1 MLRPFAAD
9 FFGVQG
15 LQESDLH
22 LQQDKMA
29 VKEKDK
35 GNYGKVAI
43 CFPLRL
49 FSEWTEAASML
60 HQPYPYCSICIPPV
74 PGCMGSVL
82 RAITFAVEN
91 SRT

>member
-9 FFGVQG
+9 FFGEQG

-35 GNYGKVAI
+35 GNY
-43 CFPLRL
+43 
-49 FSEWTEAASML
+49 
-60 HQPYPYCSICIPPV
+60 
-74 PGCMGSVL
+74 
-82 RAITFAVEN
+82 TFGLISFKN
-91 SRT
+91 LPFNLDS